1 MPKVVIDLSDK
12 EYEDI
17 KALDYLTIGRMNS
30 KPLIFAALHGIKRGT
45 VLPKVLEDI
54 KAEII
59 KHHEIGCDMNC
70 KNCKMLACIEPK
82 DVIADLEIIDKH
94 ISGKESEDTE

>member
-1 MPKVVIDLSDK
+1 MTDTVEVVIKISKHNKNVIDRFVNGEGFDVLPTPLLDDLVV
-12 EYEDI
+12 
-17 KALDYLTIGRMNS
+17 AVRN
-30 KPLIFAALHGIKRGT
+30 GT

-59 KHHEIGCDMNC
+59 EHHEIGCDMDC
-70 KNCKMLACIEPK
+70 KNCEMIACIEPK

-94 ISGKESEDTE
+94 INGKE

>member
-1 MPKVVIDLSDK
+1 MADTVEVVIKIPKELYEALLNGYEEPYSRQFSDSV
-12 EYEDI
+12 
-17 KALDYLTIGRMNS
+17 RN
-30 KPLIFAALHGIKRGT
+30 GT

-59 KHHEIGCDMNC
+59 EHHEIGCDMDC
-70 KNCKMLACIEPK
+70 KNCEMIACIEPK

-94 ISGKESEDTE
+94 INGKEK